1 MAIDKMALLLKSQEL
16 RQHFG
21 EDINSPTDIF
31 ALVTT
36 IEKLTLVKY
45 PMSDNLSGM
54 CIKAD
59 GSRVIAINS
68 KMSLGRQRFSLAHE
82 LYHLYYDENMTAICS
97 ATMNTGSET
106 ELICRYVCSVFPYAP
121 IFIKSKVASM
131 RKDEDPH
138 IGTWRM

>member
-36 IEKLTLVKY
+36 IEKLTLVRY

-54 CIKAD
+54 CSKAD
-59 GSRVIAINS
+59 GSRI
-68 KMSLGRQRFSLAHE
+68 
-82 LYHLYYDENMTAICS
+82 
-97 ATMNTGSET
+97 
-106 ELICRYVCSVFPYAP
+106 
-121 IFIKSKVASM
+121 
-131 RKDEDPH
+131 
-138 IGTWRM
+138 

>member
-36 IEKLTLVKY
+36 IEKLTLVRY

-82 LYHLYYDENMTAICS
+82 LYHLYYDENMTAMPSVSQIPAS
-97 ATMNTGSET
+97 RKRSTRQTAAGSSPALPPARLGTVSPSPAT
-106 ELICRYVCSVFPYAP
+106 
-121 IFIKSKVASM
+121 KSLPV
-131 RKDEDPH
+131 R
-138 IGTWRM
+138 